1 MKTGDDREG
10 KNRIG
15 NARNGRRKVE
25 AREKDEDRRRRR
37 GGEKNR
43 RYQSKKKTENDNE
56 KEGNESQPIRKK
68 EIGDTSERKTQN
80 PLVLLV

>member
-1 MKTGDDREG
+1 M
-10 KNRIG
+10 
-15 NARNGRRKVE
+15 E

-37 GGEKNR
+37 RGEKNR

-56 KEGNESQPIRKK
+56 KEGNESQPIRNK
-68 EIGDTSERKTQN
+68 EIGDASERKTQN